1 MARPSSFAQVE
12 IETGTR
18 SALIE
23 RPQEDAPF
31 HIAILGDFSG
41 RENRGVLDARLQGRR
56 PALIDRDNFDD
67 VLAEIAPELHLPLGG
82 PDGPRI
88 PIRFRELDDF
98 HPDRLFERL
107 TIFQALRENR
117 ERLQDPAQYEA
128 AAAQVRS
135 WSAKPSSPSP
145 ATGPQAA
152 LPAASTP
159 MGSGLSTR
167 ELFEQA
173 LSTTESRTGARPAR
187 ALDDFQALLRDI
199 VAPYVEPKPDPQ
211 KPELLAQVD
220 AAISGQMRA
229 LLHHPDFQALEAA
242 WRAVFFLVRRLST
255 DVNLKVYLLDI
266 AKPELAADLIA
277 TYERLI
283 EGAPG
288 AESWAVLVG
297 NYTFDQTDEDVRLLG
312 RMAAVAR
319 QATAP
324 FVAAASP
331 RVLGC
336 GSLAEAPEP
345 REWHPS
351 TGESCDALRLLPQAR
366 WLGLALP
373 RFLLRLPYGKRTGAT
388 ERFSFEEFGR
398 APGHED
404 YLWAN
409 AAFACACLLGE
420 AFSESGWDLRPGEVS
435 EISGLPL
442 HVYRADGES
451 HLKPCNEALLSERA
465 AEAILDRGLMP
476 LVSSRGSD
484 SVRLVRFQSLADPG
498 SALSGRWS

>member
-18 SALIE
+18 SALID
-23 RPQEDAPF
+23 RPEEDAPF

-41 RENRGVLDARLQGRR
+41 RENRGALDAGLQGRR
-56 PALIDRDNFDD
+56 PVVIDRDNFDD
-67 VLAEIAPELHLPLGG
+67 VLSQIAPELHLPLGG
-82 PDGPRI
+82 PNGPRI

-98 HPDRLFERL
+98 HPDRIFERL
-107 TIFQALRENR
+107 TIFQALRETR
-117 ERLQDPAQYEA
+117 ERLLDPAGYEA

-135 WSAKPSSPSP
+135 WSGKPSG
-145 ATGPQAA
+145 AAAGPQAA
-152 LPAASTP
+152 LPPASTP
-159 MGSGLSTR
+159 MGSGRSAR

-173 LSTTESRTGARPAR
+173 LSATASRAGARPAR
-187 ALDDFQALLRDI
+187 AMDDFQALLRDI

-211 KPELLAQVD
+211 KPELVAQVD

-229 LLHHPDFQALEAA
+229 LLHHADFQALEAA

-255 DVNLKVYLLDI
+255 GVNLKVYLLDI

-283 EGAPG
+283 EGAPS
-288 AESWAVLVG
+288 AEPWAVLLG
-297 NYTFDQTDEDVRLLG
+297 NYIFDQTDEDAQLLG

-319 QATAP
+319 HATAP
-324 FVAAASP
+324 FVAAASQHI
-331 RVLGC
+331 LGC
-336 GSLAEAPEP
+336 DCLAETPEP
-345 REWHPS
+345 RQWRPAAC
-351 TGESCDALRLLPQAR
+351 ESWDALRRLPQAR

-373 RFLLRLPYGKRTGAT
+373 RFLLRLPYGKQTGAT
-388 ERFSFEEFGR
+388 DRFAFEEFGR
-398 APGHED
+398 TPGHED

-409 AAFACACLLGE
+409 AAFACAYLLGE

-465 AEAILDRGLMP
+465 VETILDLGLMP
-476 LVSSRGSD
+476 LVSARGSD
-484 SVRLVRFQSLADPG
+484 SLRLVRFQSLADPV